1 MIKLKNIL
9 NEIITEIGDVS
20 TVPNN
25 AHFSVSNLDGQVTFK
40 INDLNYVIYIRVIIK
55 QEYNFAVA
63 VDFKTEET
71 EYELT
76 NAQNPILIMG
86 YIMAS
91 IEKWLKLYSKKY
103 CDSQGKLIYLKFDP
117 KSEDSENLDNSNLN
131 KRGRVYKMYITKF
144 AQRYNT
150 NPQFITSGGIV
161 AKFNPPI
168 EIQQ

>member
-1 MIKLKNIL
+1 MLKLKNII

-40 INDLNYVIYIRVIIK
+40 INDLNYVIYIRVIVK

-63 VDFKTEET
+63 VDFKTEEN

-117 KSEDSENLDNSNLN
+117 KSENDENLDTDMLN
-131 KRGRVYKMYITKF
+131 KRGRIYKLYITKF
-144 AQRYNT
+144 SEKYNSTAQFSNV
-150 NPQFITSGGIV
+150 GGIV

-168 EIQQ
+168 NFKQ

>member
-1 MIKLKNIL
+1 MIKLKRL
-9 NEIITEIGDVS
+9 LAEIITEIGDVS

-63 VDFKTEET
+63 VDFKTEEN

-76 NAQNPILIMG
+76 NAKNPLLIMG

-117 KSEDSENLDNSNLN
+117 KSEDDENLDANVLN

-144 AQRYNT
+144 SEKYNST
-150 NPQFITSGGIV
+150 PQFSTTGGIT

-168 EIQQ
+168 EFK